1 MGMTDSEDFV
11 CAIDGGRDEVESTT
25 SRKSPA
31 RDSLTPG
38 HLDTWTPW
46 HSEHLGTAQLASFSR
61 TDRRLNL
68 HSSLAAALYDATML
82 PVKCSV

>member
-38 HLDTWTPW
+38 HLDTLA
-46 HSEHLGTAQLASFSR
+46 LGTPRHCTA
-61 TDRRLNL
+61 RLFFQ
-68 HSSLAAALYDATML
+68 D
-82 PVKCSV
+82 